1 MKGKNAR
8 RKQKNNALSKTKRWV
23 DKAFKWG
30 EYLLPLAELLLSG
43 VLKRQPLYRNLTEFI
58 SEERA
63 VVEQNLPIAKLKLR
77 VVDTFS
83 NVAGANVKGTITMD
97 PSASNDWTS
106 LAALYD
112 EFRVVAI
119 RSTFNPGYQAGD
131 QPSAKNSYPPLYVAY
146 NDRATLSPTV
156 AVVVNYQNMVVIG
169 PAHVFGSHNVY
180 EAIRPMSGDATAV
193 QWYPTSSP
201 GSSPGGIIFSSTPN
215 FTNSYTQLEVLTE
228 FHVEFR
234 IRA

>member
-8 RKQKNNALSKTKRWV
+8 KHGKQNALSKTKRWV

-30 EYLLPLAELLLSG
+30 EYLLPLAELLISG
-43 VLKRQPLYRNLTEFI
+43 VLKRQPIYRNMTEFI
-58 SEERA
+58 AEERA

-83 NVAGANVKGTITMD
+83 NGAGSNVKGTLTMD
-97 PSASNDWTS
+97 PSASTDWS
-106 LAALYD
+106 ALAALYD

-119 RSTFNPGYQAGD
+119 RSQFYPGYQAGD
-131 QPSAKNSYPPLYVAY
+131 QPSAKNSTPPLYVAY
-146 NDRATLSPTV
+146 NDRTLPTPTV
-156 AVVVNYQNMVVIG
+156 AAIINYQNMVVIG
-169 PAHVFGSHNVY
+169 PMHEFGTNHIY
-180 EAIRPMSGDATAV
+180 EAVRPLAGEATSIS
-193 QWYPTSSP
+193 WYPTSSP
-201 GSSPGGIIFSSTPN
+201 GSSPGGIFFASTPN
-215 FTNSYTQLEVLTE
+215 YTTSYTQLEVLTE